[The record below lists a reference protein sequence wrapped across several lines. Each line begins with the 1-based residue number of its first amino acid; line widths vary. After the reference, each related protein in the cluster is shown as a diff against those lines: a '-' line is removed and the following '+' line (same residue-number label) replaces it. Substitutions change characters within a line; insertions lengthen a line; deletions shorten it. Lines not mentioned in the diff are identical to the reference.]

1 VRCGAHL
8 IRLNA
13 MTITNVIMRLVQR
26 VVICSIAFVM
36 SGLAYADDTSNQ
48 PVPVAKDITPTV
60 AWILPKIYGNVKSR
74 YSIKYPD
81 DWKVDRTNMGIVVI
95 QGKENTPS
103 YHSAVNIQAIHTK
116 EFGGRFESVKEFIY
130 SIKYQVAKQ
139 FPGSKVIGDG
149 DIILTQSDGNK
160 AHGKYVIFTFNR
172 NGMLMEQWQIVVQR
186 NDGKVFYTWA
196 YTSPY
201 VQYHR
206 DLQAAKMMLDT
217 WHIY

>member
-1 VRCGAHL
+1 MAHVF

-13 MTITNVIMRLVQR
+13 MTIVNVIMRLVKNAVMVG
-26 VVICSIAFVM
+26 VVCAA
-36 SGLAYADDTSNQ
+36 SGLVYAEEAIKQIENT
-48 PVPVAKDITPTV
+48 PIVRDITPTG

-74 YSIKYPD
+74 YSIKYPN
-81 DWKVDRTNMGIVVI
+81 DWKVDRTDMGILVI

-103 YHSAVNIQAIHTK
+103 YQSAVNIQAIHTK

-130 SIKYQVAKQ
+130 SIKYQVAKK

-149 DIILTQSDGNK
+149 DVVLTQSDGNK
-160 AHGKYVIFTFNR
+160 AHGKYVIFTFNN

-206 DLQAAKMMLDT
+206 DLQVAKMMLDT